1 MMNRVVKLFLKGG
14 FVLPQLIIE
23 VLESYMPVITF
34 HVKESSLLMLLLNN
48 PPLLLILDNSRG

>member
-1 MMNRVVKLFLKGG
+1 MVKLFMKGA

-34 HVKESSLLMLLLNN
+34 HVKESSLLLLLNN

>member
-14 FVLPQLIIE
+14 FMLPQLIIE
-23 VLESYMPVITF
+23 VLESYMPAITF
-34 HVKESSLLMLLLNN
+34 HVKESSLLLLLNN